1 VRESCTKPRCH
12 RIETKANQVE
22 MAYYELYRRSTLGMT
37 LTDSLDEMVTNGKL
51 TPTIAMKVL
60 AQFDKVRSSCSDSS
74 ILVTLFAVLPLKC
87 MNEALKNVK
96 TKTTFKGD
104 LYSYRFCDNVWTF
117 VLNNVTIDSVG
128 SGGHKESIIV
138 KSVKIVACD
147 GKNTFGA

>member
-1 VRESCTKPRCH
+1 
-12 RIETKANQVE
+12 
-22 MAYYELYRRSTLGMT
+22 MT

-96 TKTTFKGD
+96 TKTTFKEGLSSSLPPRCFRTYFSCAQGD
-104 LYSYRFCDNVWTF
+104 LHSYRFCDNVWTF
-117 VLNNVTIDSVG
+117 VLNNVTFDSVG

>member
-1 VRESCTKPRCH
+1 
-12 RIETKANQVE
+12 

-51 TPTIAMKVL
+51 TPTVAMKVL
-60 AQFDKVRSSCSDSS
+60 AQFD
-74 ILVTLFAVLPLKC
+74 KC

-104 LYSYRFCDNVWTF
+104 LHSYRFCDNVWTF
-117 VLNNVTIDSVG
+117 VLNDATFDAVG
-128 SGGHKESIIV
+128 LGGQKESILV

-147 GKNTFGA
+147 GKNTFGS

>member
-1 VRESCTKPRCH
+1 
-12 RIETKANQVE
+12 
-22 MAYYELYRRSTLGMT
+22 
-37 LTDSLDEMVTNGKL
+37 
-51 TPTIAMKVL
+51 MKVL

-104 LYSYRFCDNVWTF
+104 LHSYRFCDNVWTF
-117 VLNNVTIDSVG
+117 VLNNVTFDSVG
-128 SGGHKESIIV
+128 SGGHTESIIV

-147 GKNTFGA
+147 GKNTFGALYLPGISLTIFSP

>member
-1 VRESCTKPRCH
+1 MSNLLVDPSLDYFSQH
-12 RIETKANQVE
+12 
-22 MAYYELYRRSTLGMT
+22 YELYRRSTLGMT

-96 TKTTFKGD
+96 TKTTFKVCPHHSHPDASELIFPVRREICTLTDFVIMIGLLFSTTSHSTQWD
-104 LYSYRFCDNVWTF
+104 LVA
-117 VLNNVTIDSVG
+117 I
-128 SGGHKESIIV
+128 
-138 KSVKIVACD
+138 KSPS
-147 GKNTFGA
+147 